1 MATFHISEAEA
12 ESNFADLMEKVRA
25 GDEVV
30 IESNAQPVAV
40 VHAPGLPRA
49 RLLSESLALAE
60 ARIKV
65 RGYELTLDPDFASDM
80 DEIVRNRK
88 PRLPRDMSAWD

>member
-12 ESNFADLMEKVRA
+12 ESNFSDLMEKVRA

-30 IESNAQPVAV
+30 IESHAEPVAV
-40 VHAPGLPRA
+40 VRAPGLPRA
-49 RLLSESLALAE
+49 RLLSELLALAE
-60 ARIKV
+60 ARIKE
-65 RGYELTLDPDFASDM
+65 RGYGLTLDPDFASDM

-88 PRLPRDMSAWD
+88 PREPRDMSAWD